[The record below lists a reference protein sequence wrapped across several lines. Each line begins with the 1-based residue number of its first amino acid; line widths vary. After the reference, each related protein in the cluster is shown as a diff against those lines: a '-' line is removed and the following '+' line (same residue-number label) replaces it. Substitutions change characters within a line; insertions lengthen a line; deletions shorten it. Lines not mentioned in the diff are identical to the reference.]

1 MQRATINV
9 GTIGHIDHGRS
20 VVRQALLAIAAAG
33 VLQAAPPA
41 VMPARRRDFE
51 HGYDMNDML
60 ADAGDR
66 HSRQLRKNDRKARM
80 RAAGAKAFTEGAR
93 P

>member
-1 MQRATINV
+1 MQRATVNV
-9 GTIGHIDHGRS
+9 GTIGHIDHGKS

-41 VMPARRRDFE
+41 VMPTRRRDFE
-51 HGYDMNDML
+51 NGYDMNDML